1 MYCATKHALDA
12 FTTSSRHDLVG
23 TNIRVTA
30 ISPGAGAALAKA
42 WHLRLSNA
50 PIAVNTQSYA
60 IPYSDRVC
68 SRCNSMAL
76 DNEQHLLFEC
86 GFTSHIRSRLEHSH
100 LLGKCS
106 NIRELLQ
113 LAYSSTIDAQCML
126 HFTFDSMSELNHHIG
141 LAAGPDGT
149 CK

>member
-1 MYCATKHALDA
+1 MKRAL
-12 FTTSSRHDLVG
+12 TR
-23 TNIRVTA
+23 
-30 ISPGAGAALAKA
+30 
-42 WHLRLSNA
+42 LRLSNA
-50 PIAVNTQSYA
+50 TIAVNTQSYA

-86 GFTSHIRSRLEHSH
+86 GFTRHIRSRLEHSR

-106 NIRELLQ
+106 NIRELMQ

-126 HFTFDSMSELNHHIG
+126 HFIVDSMSELNHHID

>member
-1 MYCATKHALDA
+1 MPAYLRAGCHKHMKRASA
-12 FTTSSRHDLVG
+12 R
-23 TNIRVTA
+23 
-30 ISPGAGAALAKA
+30 
-42 WHLRLSNA
+42 LRLSNA

-68 SRCNSMAL
+68 SRCNSSNSMAL
-76 DNEQHLLFEC
+76 DDNEQQHLLFEC
-86 GFTSHIRSRLEHSH
+86 GFTSHIRSRPEHSR

-106 NIRELLQ
+106 NIRELMQ
-113 LAYSSTIDAQCML
+113 LAYSSTIDAQCIL
-126 HFTFDSMSELNHHIG
+126 HFIFDSMSELNHHIG